1 MQVRHAGGPRCD
13 SSPHIARIN
22 ARRIDIRMSH
32 SRPQVEISNPQK
44 IFYPGG
50 KFSKADVV
58 EYYRRISRFLLPH
71 LRDRP
76 VTLKRFPNGVFGE
89 FFYEKNAPGFT
100 PEWVKTFPVPRH
112 EGGPDIRYI
121 LINDVR
127 TLAWAANMAALE
139 IHPFLHRVPDL
150 DRPTHLVFDLDPGDR
165 TNILNCGQVA
175 LRLRDVLWKLKL
187 RAFPKVSG
195 SKGIQV

>member
-1 MQVRHAGGPRCD
+1 MSR
-13 SSPHIARIN
+13 ARSQI
-22 ARRIDIRMSH
+22 
-32 SRPQVEISNPQK
+32 EISNPEK

-50 KFSKADVV
+50 KFTKGDVV
-58 EYYRRISRFLLPH
+58 EYYRKVSSFLLPH
-71 LRDRP
+71 LRNRP

-100 PEWVKTFPVPRH
+100 PDWVKTFPVPRH

-139 IHPFLHRVPDL
+139 IHPFLHRAPDL

-175 LRLRDVLWKLKL
+175 FQLRDV
-187 RAFPKVSG
+187 
-195 SKGIQV
+195 KGTPLAQ